1 MSSRN
6 SYLSPEQRTRALAL
20 SRALEAGRAAAA
32 AGADAAGV
40 RRAAAELLAA
50 APGVEVDYVA
60 VVDPLTFVERAG
72 AGLGLP
78 GAGGVAADGVVLL
91 AVAAR
96 VGRTRLIDNALIDL
110 G

>member
-1 MSSRN
+1 MAGEYVTYMTR
-6 SYLSPEQRTRALAL
+6 RAL
-20 SRALEAGRAAAA
+20 SCTTAGPGRPPQCAP
-32 AGADAAGV
+32 
-40 RRAAAELLAA
+40 RRAWI
-50 APGVEVDYVA
+50 
-60 VVDPLTFVERAG
+60 DPLTFVERAG

-78 GAGGVAADGVVLL
+78 GAGGVAADGEVLL

>member
-1 MSSRN
+1 MLFRSQH
-6 SYLSPEQRTRALAL
+6 QRERALAL
-20 SRALEAGRAAAA
+20 SRALEARRAAAA
-32 AGADAAGV
+32 AGADAAAV
-40 RRAAAELLAA
+40 RRAAAGLLAA
-50 APGVEVDYVA
+50 APGVEVNYAA

-78 GAGGVAADGVVLL
+78 GADGIAADGEVLL